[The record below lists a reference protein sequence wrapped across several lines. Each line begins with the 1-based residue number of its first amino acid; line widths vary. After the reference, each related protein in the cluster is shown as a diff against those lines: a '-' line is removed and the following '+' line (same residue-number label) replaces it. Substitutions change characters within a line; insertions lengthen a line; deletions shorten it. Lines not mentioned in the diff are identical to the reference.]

1 MTFIDD
7 YSRCC
12 AVYFMKHK
20 SEAFSKFKEFEAEV
34 EKESTEKICKLRI
47 DNGGEYLSQEFKAYL
62 KSRGIKHE
70 LTVPYLPEQNG
81 VAERMNRTL
90 VESARAMIAHAGLPN
105 SYWAE
110 AIATAAYIR
119 NRMPTTA
126 IKENVTPY
134 EKWYGRKPI
143 VTHLKVFGCVA
154 YAHIPDMKRQKM
166 DKKAEKLRFI
176 GYSTRSKGYRL
187 FNEMTRKVIVRWDVI
202 FNEIDFNQS
211 SEKGDVK
218 QKDTLEVNSKLE
230 ECPQSEDNL
239 QHLDDTSEE
248 SLRRSVR
255 QR

>member
-1 MTFIDD
+1 MP
-7 YSRCC
+7 YS
-12 AVYFMKHK
+12 
-20 SEAFSKFKEFEAEV
+20 
-34 EKESTEKICKLRI
+34 
-47 DNGGEYLSQEFKAYL
+47 
-62 KSRGIKHE
+62 
-70 LTVPYLPEQNG
+70 PEQNG
-81 VAERMNRTL
+81 ITERMNRTL

-105 SYWAE
+105 SYCTE

-119 NRMPTTA
+119 NRTPTTA

-154 YAHIPDMKRQKM
+154 YAHMPDMKRQKM

-187 FNEMTRKVIVRWDVI
+187 FNEMTRKVIVRRDVI

-218 QKDTLEVNSKLE
+218 QKGHFG
-230 ECPQSEDNL
+230 SEFKVRR
-239 QHLDDTSEE
+239 TSPV
-248 SLRRSVR
+248 RR
-255 QR
+255 

>member
-34 EKESTEKICKLRI
+34 EKESTEKICKLRT
-47 DNGGEYLSQEFKAYL
+47 DNGGEYLSQEFEAYL

-70 LTVPYLPEQNG
+70 LTVPYSPEQNG

-154 YAHIPDMKRQKM
+154 YAHIPDMKR
-166 DKKAEKLRFI
+166 
-176 GYSTRSKGYRL
+176 
-187 FNEMTRKVIVRWDVI
+187 
-202 FNEIDFNQS
+202 
-211 SEKGDVK
+211 
-218 QKDTLEVNSKLE
+218 
-230 ECPQSEDNL
+230 
-239 QHLDDTSEE
+239 
-248 SLRRSVR
+248 
-255 QR
+255 